1 MASDTIQELEEIYDI
16 DKETISIDEHIERF
30 QNEWLKFV
38 NREITANYEK
48 YFNLWLGMGIANRSF
63 ILKMEQLANKHF
75 RGILSD
81 ESLTQFQVFVRLFQ
95 VAIRSFKASAKTCD
109 LESILEFVKIFCE
122 ESFEEIDVWNSALF
136 DNDIC
141 KLQPYRPEDLIEEP
155 EPEIDTSDNYGFP
168 SWIKISHSSNYKC
181 SCEDDCDCD
190 SDSDSEEKNDTSD
203 SNENMKETEA
213 EVESDKDNNEI

>member
-16 DKETISIDEHIERF
+16 DKDDDSFDEHLERF

-38 NREITANYEK
+38 NREITSNYEK

-81 ESLTQFQVFVRLFQ
+81 ESLTQFQVFVRLLQ
-95 VAIRSFKASAKTCD
+95 VAIRSFKASSTTCD
-109 LESILEFVKIFCE
+109 LDSILEFVKIFCE
-122 ESFEEIDVWNSALF
+122 ESFEEIDVWNSPLF

-155 EPEIDTSDNYGFP
+155 EPEADTSDNYGFP
-168 SWIKISHSSNYKC
+168 SWIKITQSSKYDC
-181 SCEDDCDCD
+181 SCENDCYCASNNETDNN
-190 SDSDSEEKNDTSD
+190 DSETNI
-203 SNENMKETEA
+203 EN
-213 EVESDKDNNEI
+213 NLG